1 MDDLGMDQ
9 LSLYNHILQLPNP
22 WYTSAVELIESES
35 SILVTV
41 DYQSKTKFP
50 CPECQKLCERYDT
63 RKRRWRHLDTC
74 QYKTIIEA
82 ETPRINCENH
92 GVLTVQ
98 VPWADQS
105 SRYSIMF
112 ECAILEWAQECSI
125 LSLSRR
131 LRISWNAVN
140 GIMYRGVKRGLERRW
155 EVNCKHLSVDETC
168 IGKNRTFITI
178 LSNSNGQV
186 IAVADGR
193 SGESL
198 IQCLSTIPIHFLHK
212 VESIT
217 LDMSPAY
224 KKGIHTFFGS
234 LAKKIISFDHFHIA
248 KMLTTALNQIRKQE
262 IQKAPSLDRLYFH
275 KTRYVWLRNGQKL
288 NPIDSRKLH
297 NLQAQLT
304 QTATAWFLKE
314 KAREIWY
321 GYKKIGA
328 SKAWKHWIRLVNET
342 NLKPLMAVA
351 ETIKSNLKGIINSMD
366 KGVSNARAEAINRK
380 IKDAGR
386 RASGYRNL
394 ERYKTAIIFYFGQL
408 DMAP

>member
-1 MDDLGMDQ
+1 MDQ
-9 LSLYNHILQLPNP
+9 LSLYNHILQLPAP
-22 WYTSAVELIESES
+22 WFTSSVELIETDS
-35 SILVTV
+35 SVLVIIG
-41 DYQSKTKFP
+41 YQSKTKFP
-50 CPECQKLCERYDT
+50 CPKCQKLCETYDT

-82 ETPRINCENH
+82 ETPRVNCSDH
-92 GVLTVQ
+92 GVLTIQ

-112 ECAILEWAQECSI
+112 ECAILKWAQECSI

-131 LRISWNAVN
+131 MRISWNAIN
-140 GIMYRGVKRGLERRW
+140 GIMYRGVKRGLKRRR

-186 IAVADGR
+186 IAIADGR
-193 SGESL
+193 SSESL
-198 IQCLSTIPIHFLHK
+198 LQCLSTIPIHFLHK
-212 VESIT
+212 IKSIS

-224 KKGIHTFFGS
+224 KKAIHAFFGN

-248 KMLTTALNQIRKQE
+248 KMLTKALNQVRKKE
-262 IQKAPSLDRLYFH
+262 IQNTPSLERLYFH
-275 KTRYVWLRNGQKL
+275 RTRYTWLRNGRNL
-288 NPIDSRKLH
+288 NLVEFNELNSLKE
-297 NLQAQLT
+297 QLT
-304 QTATAWFLKE
+304 QTATAWYLKE
-314 KAREIWY
+314 KARQIWY
-321 GYKKIGA
+321 NYKKIGA
-328 SKAWKHWIRLVNET
+328 RTAWKFWMQLVNESK
-342 NLKPLMAVA
+342 LSPLMRVA
-351 ETIKSNLKGIINSMD
+351 ETIRDNLTGIINSMY

-386 RASGYRNL
+386 RANGYRNL

-408 DMAP
+408 DMNP

>member
-1 MDDLGMDQ
+1 MDGFGMDQ
-9 LSLYNHILQLPNP
+9 LSLYNHILQLPSP

-35 SILVTV
+35 SILVTIN
-41 DYQSKTKFP
+41 YQSKAKFP
-50 CPECQKLCERYDT
+50 CPKCQKLCDSYDT
-63 RKRRWRHLDTC
+63 RKRRWRHLDIC
-74 QYKTIIEA
+74 QYKTIIES
-82 ETPRINCENH
+82 EIPRISCKEH
-92 GVLTVQ
+92 GVLTIQ
-98 VPWADQS
+98 VPWAEQS
-105 SRYSIMF
+105 SRYSIIF
-112 ECAILEWAQECSI
+112 ERTVLEWAQECSI

-131 LRISWNAVN
+131 LRISWTAIN
-140 GIMYRGVKRGLERRW
+140 GIMYRGVKRGLKRRW

-168 IGKNRTFITI
+168 IGKDRAFITI

-193 SGESL
+193 SSDSL

-212 VESIT
+212 IESIS

-224 KKGIHTFFGS
+224 KKGVDTFFGAI
-234 LAKKIISFDHFHIA
+234 AKKIISFDHFHIA
-248 KMLTTALNQIRKQE
+248 KMLTAALDQVRKKE
-262 IQKAPSLDRLYFH
+262 IQRMPPLDRLYFH
-275 KTRYVWLRNGQKL
+275 KTRYTWLRNGQKL
-288 NPIDSRKLH
+288 NNIETNKLH
-297 NLQAQLT
+297 NLQGQLT
-304 QTATAWFLKE
+304 LTATAWFLKE

-321 GYKKIGA
+321 SYKKTGA
-328 SKAWKHWIRLVNET
+328 SRAWKQWIRLVNES
-342 NLKPLMAVA
+342 NLKPLMSVA

>member
-1 MDDLGMDQ
+1 MDQ
-9 LSLYNHILQLPNP
+9 LSLYNHILQLKNP
-22 WYTSAVELIESES
+22 WYTSAVRLIESES
-35 SILVTV
+35 SIVVTI
-41 DYQSKTKFP
+41 DYQSKEKIP
-50 CPECQKLCERYDT
+50 CPKCQELCERYDT

-74 QYKTIIEA
+74 QYKTIIES
-82 ETPRINCENH
+82 EIPRINCKEH
-92 GVLTVQ
+92 GVLTIQ

-131 LRISWNAVN
+131 LRINWNAVN
-140 GIMYRGVKRGLERRW
+140 GIMYRGVKRGLSRRW
-155 EVNCKHLSVDETC
+155 EINCKHLSVDETC

-212 VESIT
+212 VESIS

-234 LAKKIISFDHFHIA
+234 LAKKIISFDHFHIT
-248 KMLTTALNQIRKQE
+248 KMLTKALNQIRKKE
-262 IQKAPSLDRLYFH
+262 IQTVPSLDRMYFH
-275 KTRYVWLRNGQKL
+275 KTRYTWLRNGNKL
-288 NPIDSRKLH
+288 DAKESESLH
-297 NLQAQLT
+297 DLRAQLT
-304 QTATAWFLKE
+304 QTAIAWFLKE

-321 GYKKIGA
+321 GYKKKGA

-342 NLKPLMAVA
+342 NLTPLINVA
-351 ETIKSNLKGIINSMD
+351 KTIKDNMGGIINSMN

>member
-1 MDDLGMDQ
+1 MDQ
-9 LSLYNHILQLPNP
+9 LSLYNHILQLPAP
-22 WYTSAVELIESES
+22 WFTSAVELIEADS
-35 SILVTV
+35 SVLVTIN
-41 DYQSKTKFP
+41 YQPKTKFP
-50 CPECQKLCERYDT
+50 CPKCQSLCESYDT

-82 ETPRINCENH
+82 EIPRINCSDH
-92 GVLTVQ
+92 GVLTIQ

-112 ECAILEWAQECSI
+112 ECAILKWAQECSI

-131 LRISWNAVN
+131 MRISWNAIN
-140 GIMYRGVKRGLERRW
+140 GIMYRGVKRGLKRRW

-168 IGKNRTFITI
+168 IGKNRTFITV

-193 SGESL
+193 SSESL
-198 IQCLSTIPIHFLHK
+198 IHCLSTIPIHFLHK
-212 VESIT
+212 IKSIS

-224 KKGIHTFFGS
+224 KKAIQFFFGD

-248 KMLTTALNQIRKQE
+248 KMLTTALNQVRKKE
-262 IQKAPSLDRLYFH
+262 IQNIPSLERLYFH
-275 KTRYVWLRNGQKL
+275 RTRYTWLRNGQNL
-288 NPIDSRKLH
+288 NLLEFNELN
-297 NLQAQLT
+297 NLKAQLT

-314 KAREIWY
+314 KARQIWHD
-321 GYKKIGA
+321 YKKIGA
-328 SKAWKHWIRLVNET
+328 RTAWKFWIQLVNESK
-342 NLKPLMAVA
+342 LSPLMRVA
-351 ETIKSNLKGIINSMD
+351 ETIRDNLTGIINSMY

-386 RASGYRNL
+386 RANGYRNL

-408 DMAP
+408 DMNP